1 MNQKK
6 YEKTNFL
13 MKRIKNNPTMSTK
26 EINIITQL
34 KELHGLRRQYFINKF
49 NNELEKNKAIN
60 LKLIDDHIRQLENEL
75 RNKKGSR
82 TFTYENK
89 FVELLTLLT
98 QLLTKNNSK
107 KLKDDINQILKELY
121 NSKQITKQVYNT
133 LNRT

>member
-1 MNQKK
+1 MRKRI
-6 YEKTNFL
+6 FL

-89 FVELLTLLT
+89 FVKLLTLLT